1 MDIVRNKNA
10 LMIVLSTFIS
20 ALGTGLHF
28 IASTWLIYEV
38 TKSSISVGLFI
49 AISSIPGI
57 ITSPFTGVIV
67 DRVNRKKI
75 ALSMDI
81 FRALFVLL
89 IPIIYSLDNNQLWIL
104 YIAAIFITIGGNFF
118 YPAMSG
124 IIKSLPSE
132 ITLQVVSA
140 NSSAIQL
147 GMIIGAGTSGF
158 IVATTSIHVLF
169 YLNSFSFLLSAVFL
183 LFVDYKSESVHNSHH
198 KISFF
203 KDFKEGLNYLSIN
216 KQLLFFSMIGIV
228 SGGIVNLINS
238 ILSSYTVESLNAGV
252 KTYGMLD
259 SLYAAGSVVMG
270 FTLSII
276 KNKFSPQS
284 IITISLLMMSIC
296 LEIIGVALN
305 LYIAGLG
312 LFLLG
317 AFIMLESV
325 NRKTIIIQ
333 NTSNE
338 FIGRVESINWIMY
351 SSVGP
356 LIAVITSF
364 IANFINDRY
373 VFSGFGIFVFLVSIM
388 CYLTFK
394 KKKVLNIKKEYM
406 G

>member
-124 IIKSLPSE
+124 IIKSLPGE

-158 IVATTSIHVLF
+158 IVATTSVHVLF

-183 LFVDYKSESVHNSHH
+183 LFVDYKSDSLHNSHH

-203 KDFKEGLNYLSIN
+203 KDFKEGLNYLAIN

-252 KTYGMLD
+252 KTYGILD

-296 LEIIGVALN
+296 LEIIGISSN
-305 LYIAGLG
+305 LYMAGLG

-373 VFSGFGIFVFLVSIM
+373 VFSGFGIFVFLLSIM